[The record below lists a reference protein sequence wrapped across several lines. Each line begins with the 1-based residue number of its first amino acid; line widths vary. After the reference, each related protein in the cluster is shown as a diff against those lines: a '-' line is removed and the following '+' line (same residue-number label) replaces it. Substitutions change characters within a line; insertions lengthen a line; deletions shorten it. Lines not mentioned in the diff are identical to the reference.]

1 MTTPRN
7 LSFLAEYAGSSQAV
21 PTMNLPNVGEVVT
34 VSATAATGTIAYDAI
49 TQSVLF
55 YTSSASGNWTLN
67 IRGNS
72 TTTLNSMLSTGQSI
86 TIAFFVTQGASAFY
100 NSSVQIDGTTSGV
113 TTQWQGGTAPTA
125 GNASGTDIYA
135 YTIVKTASATYN
147 VFASQTQFK

>member
-1 MTTPRN
+1 MTIPRN

-34 VSATAATGTIAYDAI
+34 VSATAATGTVNYDAI

-55 YTSSASGNWTLN
+55 YTTNASGNWTLN

-72 TTTLNSMLSTGQSI
+72 STILNSFMSTGQSI
-86 TIAFFVTQGASAFY
+86 SITFLVTQGATAFY
-100 NSSVQIDGTTSGV
+100 NSAVTIDGTSV
-113 TTQWQGGTAPTA
+113 TPQWQGGTAPTA
-125 GNASGTDIYA
+125 GNASGVDIYT
-135 YTIVKTASATYN
+135 YTIIKTASATYN

>member
-1 MTTPRN
+1 MTIPRN
-7 LSFLAEYAGSSQAV
+7 LSFLAEYAGSSQSV

-34 VSATAATGTIAYDAI
+34 VSATAATGTVNYDSI

-55 YTSSASGNWTLN
+55 YTTNASGNWTLN
-67 IRGNS
+67 IRGSS
-72 TTTLNSMLSTGQSI
+72 TVSLNSMLATGQAISI
-86 TIAFFVTQGASAFY
+86 TFLVTQGATAYY
-100 NSSVQIDGTTSGV
+100 NSSVQVDGTTSGV

-125 GNASGTDIYA
+125 GNASGTDIYT